1 MGQICMEGY
10 LSAKSSILMKGDG
23 GTTRGVPILGS
34 TKTFDELEDI
44 FEVVG
49 ILHAHHVLSPGAGTP
64 YGIGVEDVPIP
75 KDRLVGNVLPSKGDG
90 ADHPHGGEGHH

>member
-1 MGQICMEGY
+1 M
-10 LSAKSSILMKGDG
+10 DNW
-23 GTTRGVPILGS
+23 GVPILGP
-34 TKTFDELEDI
+34 TKTFNELEDI

-49 ILHAHHVLSPGAGTP
+49 ILHAHHVFSPGAGTP

-90 ADHPHGGEGHH
+90 ADHPHGSEGYHRGMCKQLVRLLRLGQVRVR